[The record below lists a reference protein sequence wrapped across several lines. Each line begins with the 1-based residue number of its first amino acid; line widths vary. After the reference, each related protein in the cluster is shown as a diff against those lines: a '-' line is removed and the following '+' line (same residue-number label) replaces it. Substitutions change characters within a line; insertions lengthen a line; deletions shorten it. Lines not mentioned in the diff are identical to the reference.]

1 MLTIGNEELRNLE
14 EQVEKNKDDIL
25 FILEQEGVLNQFGIK
40 VVGQIDTAASLP
52 APAIYAGDYG
62 DAYAVGTETP
72 YDLYIWTRAN
82 GTHPSDYWFNI
93 GKFPVPG
100 PAGTA
105 GPMGAVFTPTVSSS
119 GIISWTNNGGLTNP
133 DSVNIRGPK
142 GEKGDSIIG
151 PVGPPGER
159 GPAGESIVGPVG
171 PQGERGPAG
180 ESFKVAAI
188 IANTSLLPTP
198 TEETRNLAYLVG
210 AEAPYDL
217 YVITGTTNLY
227 WSNAGQISAVPG
239 EPGPQGIQ
247 GIPGKNGLDGKN
259 YLFYYGDDIFS
270 PLKPPYQTSV
280 QLSKFNRTPVTGDYG
295 IMIVDNDS
303 GNSYI
308 QVFVITSVSE
318 TTCNITGVM
327 NSRLTRRYYA
337 CNTTTPKVPV
347 VGNLISKIKEPESNP
362 LYEVKPDDLM
372 IALDTADI
380 DGNIYLVLAEI
391 RGVSELTDGSGRLSV
406 GANIQAVTR
415 INGTD
420 GKDGAQGADG
430 VGLDSVT
437 SLDMNVSQETV
448 TYSTTDGITV
458 NSNGKFVYGDSEST
472 FQTEYNLPLIAG
484 EGISIDADQTANK
497 VTVKIDS
504 SVATKTY
511 VNDAIA
517 NISTFSVTIV
527 TELPTTGQSN
537 IIYFLGTQAPY
548 TEYMWINGAW
558 EVIGSTDTD
567 LSNYYT
573 KAQVDSKISPLT
585 TDITNLNDLV
595 TGLENDVV
603 EINGNISTLNT
614 TVANKADQSALDT
627 LSNTVAG
634 KADQSALTDLA
645 NTVSGKANSNEV
657 IKTNVS
663 GSQSIQSTLECAGLK
678 VNATKPSDSTH
689 YSPIL
694 SDSSTNGTDIIS
706 KTSKG
711 DYVIGPKPSSTPSTN
726 KDCLYLN
733 SYGSSI
739 GGSRRPR
746 VITGNTTS
754 SYEEIAFTSDIPDTY
769 TKAQIDSKIAA
780 IPTLSYQIVSEL
792 PTTDISTTTIYLLA
806 RSSSSSQPDIYDEY
820 LYVNSQWE
828 IIGSTSTDLSNY
840 YTKSEVDT
848 KLGGMSLSVVTALP
862 ETPDENTIYFIT
874 ES

>member
-62 DAYAVGTETP
+62 DAYAVGTQTP

-82 GTHPSDYWFNI
+82 GTHPNDYWFNI
-93 GKFPVPG
+93 GKFPAPG
-100 PAGTA
+100 PAGKDGATGPQGPRGLTGPQGIQGLPGKDGA
-105 GPMGAVFTPTVSSS
+105 QGNPGATGPQGIQGIQGPMGPQ
-119 GIISWTNNGGLTNP
+119 
-133 DSVNIRGPK
+133 
-142 GEKGDSIIG
+142 
-151 PVGPPGER
+151 
-159 GPAGESIVGPVG
+159 GPAGQSFQI
-171 PQGERGPAG
+171 AG
-180 ESFKVAAI
+180 I

-198 TEETRNLAYLVG
+198 TESIRNQAYLVG

-217 YVITGTTNLY
+217 YVIRGNGNLY
-227 WSNAGQISAVPG
+227 WSNAGQITGVQGPQG
-239 EPGPQGIQ
+239 VPGPQGPAGTN
-247 GIPGKNGLDGKN
+247 GINGINGKD
-259 YLFYYGDDIFS
+259 YLFYYGDDIFA
-270 PLKPPYQTSV
+270 PLNPPFQASV
-280 QLSKFNRTPVTGDYG
+280 QLSNFNRTPVAGDYG

-318 TTCNITGVM
+318 TTCNITSVM

-362 LYEVKPDDLM
+362 LYEVKQDDLM
-372 IALDTADI
+372 VALDTADS
-380 DGNIYLVLAEI
+380 DGNVYLVLAKI
-391 RGVSELTDGSGRLSV
+391 RGISELTDGSGRLSV
-406 GANIQAVTR
+406 GANIQAVTK
-415 INGTD
+415 INGND
-420 GKDGAQGADG
+420 GADG
-430 VGLDSVT
+430 VRLDSVT

-448 TYSTTDGITV
+448 TYDTTNGITV

-484 EGISIDADQTANK
+484 EGISINADQTANK

-527 TELPTTGQSN
+527 TELPATGQSN

-558 EVIGSTDTD
+558 EVIGSTSTD

-573 KAQVDSKISPLT
+573 KSQVDNKISPLV

-595 TGLENDVV
+595 TGIENDVV
-603 EINGNISTLNT
+603 DINGQISALIST
-614 TVANKADQSALDT
+614 TVSNKANTSTVTALQ
-627 LSNTVAG
+627 NTVA
-634 KADQSALTDLA
+634 
-645 NTVSGKANSNEV
+645 GKANSNEV
-657 IKTNVS
+657 IKTNVG

-678 VNATKPSDSTH
+678 VNATRPSSTSE
-689 YSPIL
+689 YNPIL
-694 SDSSTNGTDIIS
+694 TDSSHNGSSIIS
-706 KTSKG
+706 ITSKG
-711 DYVIGPKPSSTPSTN
+711 DYIIGPKPGTN
-726 KDCLYLN
+726 TTNGEDCLYLN
-733 SYGSSI
+733 SYSTLTGNN
-739 GGSRRPR
+739 RRPR
-746 VITGNTTS
+746 VITGSTHET
-754 SYEEIAFTSDIPDTY
+754 YKEIALMSDIPNMSNYY
-769 TKAQIDSKIAA
+769 TKEQIDSKIAA

>member
-1 MLTIGNEELRNLE
+1 MLTIGNEEFRNLE

-52 APAIYAGDYG
+52 APSIYAGDYG
-62 DAYAVGTETP
+62 DAYAVGTQTP

-82 GTHPSDYWFNI
+82 GTHPNDYWFNI

-100 PAGTA
+100 PAGKD
-105 GPMGAVFTPTVSSS
+105 GAQ
-119 GIISWTNNGGLTNP
+119 
-133 DSVNIRGPK
+133 
-142 GEKGDSIIG
+142 
-151 PVGPPGER
+151 
-159 GPAGESIVGPVG
+159 G
-171 PQGERGPAG
+171 PQGERGLTGPQGIQGIPGKDGAQGKPGITGPQGIQGIQGPMGPQGPAG
-180 ESFKVAAI
+180 QSFQIASI

-198 TEETRNLAYLVG
+198 TESIRNQAYLVG
-210 AEAPYDL
+210 TEAPYDL
-217 YVITGTTNLY
+217 YVITGNGDLY
-227 WSNAGQISAVPG
+227 WSNAGQITGVQGPQGA
-239 EPGPQGIQ
+239 PGPQGPAGAN
-247 GIPGKNGLDGKN
+247 GINGINGKD
-259 YLFYYGDDIFS
+259 YLFYYGDDIFA

-372 IALDTADI
+372 VALDTADI
-380 DGNIYLVLAEI
+380 DGNVYLVLAEI

-406 GANIQAVTR
+406 GANIQAVTK

-420 GKDGAQGADG
+420 GADG

-448 TYSTTDGITV
+448 TYDTTNGITV
-458 NSNGKFVYGDSEST
+458 NSNGKFVYGESEST

-484 EGISIDADQTANK
+484 DGISINADQTANK

-558 EVIGSTDTD
+558 EVIGSTSTD

-614 TVANKADQSALDT
+614 TVA
-627 LSNTVAG
+627 G
-634 KADQSALTDLA
+634 KADQSALTSLA

-657 IKTNVS
+657 VKTNVT

-678 VNATKPSDSTH
+678 VDATRPSSSSE
-689 YSPIL
+689 YNPIL
-694 SDSSTNGTDIIS
+694 TDSSHNGADIIS
-706 KTSKG
+706 ITSNG
-711 DYVIGPKPSSTPSTN
+711 DYIIGPKPGSNTTGG

-733 SYGSSI
+733 SYGSLT
-739 GGSRRPR
+739 GTNRRPR
-746 VITGNTTS
+746 VITGSTHDT
-754 SYEEIAFTSDIPDTY
+754 YKEIAFTSDIPDTY

-780 IPTLSYQIVSEL
+780 IPTLSYQVVSEL

-820 LYVNSQWE
+820 LYVNNQWE

>member
-14 EQVEKNKDDIL
+14 EQIEKNKDDIL

-52 APAIYAGDYG
+52 APSIYAGDYG

-82 GTHPSDYWFNI
+82 GTHPNDYWFNI

-100 PAGTA
+100 PAGKDGAAGPQGPRGLTGPQGIQGKPGRDGA
-105 GPMGAVFTPTVSSS
+105 QGNPGATGPQGIQGIQGPMGPQ
-119 GIISWTNNGGLTNP
+119 
-133 DSVNIRGPK
+133 
-142 GEKGDSIIG
+142 
-151 PVGPPGER
+151 
-159 GPAGESIVGPVG
+159 GPAG
-171 PQGERGPAG
+171 Q
-180 ESFKVAAI
+180 SFQIAAT

-198 TEETRNLAYLVG
+198 TESIRNQAYLVG
-210 AEAPYDL
+210 TEAPYDL
-217 YVITGTTNLY
+217 YVITGNGDLY
-227 WSNAGQISAVPG
+227 WSNAGQITGVQGPQGA
-239 EPGPQGIQ
+239 PGPQGPA
-247 GIPGKNGLDGKN
+247 GVNGLNGVD
-259 YLFYYGDDIFS
+259 YLFYFGNDIYS
-270 PLKPPYQTSV
+270 PIEVRQQRTVKLAN
-280 QLSKFNRTPVTGDYG
+280 FNRTPVVGDYG
-295 IMIVDNDS
+295 ILIVTNEN

-308 QVFVITSVSE
+308 QVFIV
-318 TTCNITGVM
+318 TTILDDNSCNITGVM
-327 NSRLTRRYYA
+327 YSRLTRRFYA

-347 VGNLISKIKEPESNP
+347 VGNAISKIKEPESNP
-362 LYEVKPDDLM
+362 LYEVKKDDLM
-372 IALDTADI
+372 VALDTADI
-380 DGNIYLVLAEI
+380 DGNVYLVLADI
-391 RGVSELTDGSGRLSV
+391 RSITELTDGSGRLSV
-406 GANIQAVTR
+406 TGMIQAVTK
-415 INGTD
+415 INGAD
-420 GKDGAQGADG
+420 GENG

-437 SLDMNVSQETV
+437 SFNMNVSQENV

-458 NSNGKFVYGDSEST
+458 NSNGKFVYGDKETT

-484 EGISIDADQTANK
+484 DGISINADQTATK
-497 VTVKIDS
+497 VTVKVDNTI
-504 SVATKTY
+504 ATKTY

-527 TELPTTGQSN
+527 TELPTTGQPN

-558 EVIGSTDTD
+558 EVIGSTSTD

-603 EINGNISTLNT
+603 EINDNISTLNT
-614 TVANKADQSALDT
+614 
-627 LSNTVAG
+627 TVAG
-634 KADQSALTDLA
+634 KADQSALTSLS

-657 IKTNVS
+657 VKTNVT
-663 GSQSIQSTLECAGLK
+663 GIQTINSMFVCNGLAVKATRPSSTSEY
-678 VNATKPSDSTH
+678 N
-689 YSPIL
+689 PIL
-694 SDSSTNGTDIIS
+694 QDSSANGGPIIS
-706 KTSKG
+706 ITSNG
-711 DYVIGPKPSSTPSTN
+711 DYIVGPKPDSGNTG

-733 SYGSSI
+733 SYSSI
-739 GGSRRPR
+739 VGGSRRPR
-746 VITGNTTS
+746 VITGNTIST
-754 SYEEIAFTSDIPDTY
+754 YEEIAYKSDIPNTY
-769 TKAQIDSKIAA
+769 TKSQIDSKIAA

-792 PTTDISTTTIYLLA
+792 PTENISTTTIYLLA

-840 YTKSEVDT
+840 YTKTEVDN

>member
-52 APAIYAGDYG
+52 APSIYAGDYG
-62 DAYAVGTETP
+62 DAYAVGTVTP

-100 PAGTA
+100 PAGAA

-151 PVGPPGER
+151 PIGPQGER

-171 PQGERGPAG
+171 PRGERGPAG

-247 GIPGKNGLDGKN
+247 GIPGKNGLDGKD
-259 YLFYYGDDIFS
+259 YLFYYGNDIFS
-270 PLKPPYQTSV
+270 PIEVGQQRTVKLA
-280 QLSKFNRTPVTGDYG
+280 KFNRTPAVGDYG
-295 IMIVDNDS
+295 ILIVDNDNGS
-303 GNSYI
+303 SYI
-308 QVFVITSVSE
+308 QVFVVSVIFDDNTS
-318 TTCNITGVM
+318 CNISGVM
-327 NSRLTRRYYA
+327 YSRLTRRYYA
-337 CNTTTPKVPV
+337 CNTTTPRVPE

-362 LYEVKPDDLM
+362 LYEVKVDDLM
-372 IALDTADI
+372 VALDTADI
-380 DGNIYLVLAEI
+380 DGNVYLVLAEI

-406 GANIQAVTR
+406 GANIQAVTK
-415 INGTD
+415 INGN
-420 GKDGAQGADG
+420 DG

-448 TYSTTDGITV
+448 TYDTTNGITV
-458 NSNGKFVYGDSEST
+458 NSDGKFVYGDKETT

-484 EGISIDADQTANK
+484 EGISISADQTANK

-504 SVATKTY
+504 TVATKTY

-527 TELPTTGQSN
+527 TELPATGQSN

-573 KAQVDSKISPLT
+573 KAQVDSKISPLV
-585 TDITNLNDLV
+585 TDVTNLNDLV
-595 TGLENDVV
+595 TGIENDVV
-603 EINGNISTLNT
+603 DINGQISTLTT
-614 TVANKADQSALDT
+614 TVSNKADTSTVTALQ
-627 LSNTVAG
+627 NTVA
-634 KADQSALTDLA
+634 
-645 NTVSGKANSNEV
+645 GKANSNEV
-657 IKTNVS
+657 VKTNVS
-663 GSQSIQSTLECAGLK
+663 GSQSIQSALECTGLK
-678 VNATKPSDSTH
+678 VNVTRPSSTSE
-689 YSPIL
+689 YNPIL
-694 SDSSTNGTDIIS
+694 TDSSHNGADIIS
-706 KTSKG
+706 ITSNG
-711 DYVIGPKPSSTPSTN
+711 DYIIGPKPGAGNTGH
-726 KDCLYLN
+726 DCLYLN
-733 SYGSSI
+733 SYSSTLPI
-739 GGSRRPR
+739 TNRRPR
-746 VITGNTTS
+746 VITGSTHST
-754 SYEEIAFTSDIPDTY
+754 YEEIAYKSDIPDTY

-780 IPTLSYQIVSEL
+780 IPTLSYQVVSEL
-792 PTTDISTTTIYLLA
+792 PTTNISTTTIYLLA
-806 RSSSSSQPDIYDEY
+806 RSSSSSQPDVYDEY

-862 ETPDENTIYFIT
+862 ETPDANTIYFIT

>member
-52 APAIYAGDYG
+52 APSIYAGDYG
-62 DAYAVGTETP
+62 DAYAVGTQTP

-82 GTHPSDYWFNI
+82 GTHSSDYWFNI
-93 GKFPVPG
+93 GKFQVPG
-100 PAGTA
+100 PAGKDGATGPQGPRGLTGPQGIQGIPGRDGA
-105 GPMGAVFTPTVSSS
+105 QGNPGPQGPQGIQGIQGPMGPQ
-119 GIISWTNNGGLTNP
+119 
-133 DSVNIRGPK
+133 
-142 GEKGDSIIG
+142 
-151 PVGPPGER
+151 
-159 GPAGESIVGPVG
+159 GPAGQSFQI
-171 PQGERGPAG
+171 AG
-180 ESFKVAAI
+180 I

-198 TEETRNLAYLVG
+198 TESIRNQAYLVG

-217 YVITGTTNLY
+217 YVITGNGNLY
-227 WSNAGQISAVPG
+227 WSNAGQITGVQGPQG
-239 EPGPQGIQ
+239 NPGPQGPAGAN
-247 GIPGKNGLDGKN
+247 GINGINGKD
-259 YLFYYGDDIFS
+259 YLFYFGDDIFS
-270 PLKPPYQTSV
+270 RIEVGQQRTVDLAN
-280 QLSKFNRTPVTGDYG
+280 FNRTPAVGDYG
-295 IMIVDNDS
+295 ILIVDNDNGS
-303 GNSYI
+303 SYI
-308 QVFVITSVSE
+308 QVFVVTSISE
-318 TTCNITGVM
+318 TVCNISGVM
-327 NSRLTRRYYA
+327 YSRLTRRYYA
-337 CNTTTPKVPV
+337 CNTTTPRVPV

-362 LYEVKPDDLM
+362 LYEVKVDDLM
-372 IALDTADI
+372 VALDTADS
-380 DGNIYLVLAEI
+380 DGNVYLVLAEI

-406 GANIQAVTR
+406 AANIGAVSK

-420 GKDGAQGADG
+420 GADG

-448 TYSTTDGITV
+448 TYDTTNGITV
-458 NSNGKFVYGDSEST
+458 NSNGKFVYGESEST

-484 EGISIDADQTANK
+484 DGISINADQTANK

-558 EVIGSTDTD
+558 EVIGSTSTD

-614 TVANKADQSALDT
+614 TVA
-627 LSNTVAG
+627 G

-657 IKTNVS
+657 VKNNVS

-678 VNATKPSDSTH
+678 VKATRPSSSNE
-689 YSPIL
+689 YNPIL
-694 SDSSTNGTDIIS
+694 SDSSTNGGPIIS
-706 KTSKG
+706 ITSNG
-711 DYVIGPKPSSTPSTN
+711 DYIVGPKPGSGTTG

-733 SYGSSI
+733 SYSNTFPT
-739 GGSRRPR
+739 GSRRPR
-746 VITGNTTS
+746 VITGSTHST
-754 SYEEIAFTSDIPDTY
+754 YEEIAYKSDIPDTY
-769 TKAQIDSKIAA
+769 TKSQIDSKIAA
-780 IPTLSYQIVSEL
+780 IPTLSYQVVSEL
-792 PTTDISTTTIYLLA
+792 PTADISTTTIYLLA
-806 RSSSSSQPDIYDEY
+806 RSGSSSQPDIYDEY
-820 LYVNSQWE
+820 LYINSQWE

-862 ETPDENTIYFIT
+862 ETPNENTIYFIT

>member
-62 DAYAVGTETP
+62 DAYAVGTEPP

-82 GTHPSDYWFNI
+82 GTHPNDYWFNI

-100 PAGTA
+100 PAGKDGAQGAPGPRGLTGPQGIQGIPGKDGA
-105 GPMGAVFTPTVSSS
+105 QGNPGATGPQGIQGIQGPMGPQ
-119 GIISWTNNGGLTNP
+119 
-133 DSVNIRGPK
+133 
-142 GEKGDSIIG
+142 
-151 PVGPPGER
+151 
-159 GPAGESIVGPVG
+159 GPAGQSFQI
-171 PQGERGPAG
+171 AG
-180 ESFKVAAI
+180 I

-198 TEETRNLAYLVG
+198 TESIRNQAYLVG
-210 AEAPYDL
+210 AAAPYDL
-217 YVITGTTNLY
+217 YVITGNGDLY
-227 WSNAGQISAVPG
+227 WSNAGQITGVQGPQG
-239 EPGPQGIQ
+239 IPGPQGPA
-247 GIPGKNGLDGKN
+247 GANGVNGLNGVD
-259 YLFYYGDDIFS
+259 YLFYFGNDIFS
-270 PLKPPYQTSV
+270 PIEVGQQRTVELA
-280 QLSKFNRTPVTGDYG
+280 KFNRTPVVGDYG
-295 IMIVDNDS
+295 ILIVDNDNGS
-303 GNSYI
+303 SYI
-308 QVFVITSVSE
+308 QVFIVSVIFDDNTS
-318 TTCNITGVM
+318 CNISGVM
-327 NSRLTRRYYA
+327 YSRLTRRYYA
-337 CNTTTPKVPV
+337 CNTTTPRVPV

-372 IALDTADI
+372 VALDTADI
-380 DGNIYLVLAEI
+380 DGNVYLVLAEI
-391 RGVSELTDGSGRLSV
+391 GGVSELTDGSGRLSV
-406 GANIQAVTR
+406 GAMIKAVTK
-415 INGTD
+415 INGVD
-420 GKDGAQGADG
+420 GADG

-448 TYSTTDGITV
+448 TYDTTNGITV

-504 SVATKTY
+504 TVATKTY

-558 EVIGSTDTD
+558 EVIGSTSTD

-573 KAQVDSKISPLT
+573 KAQVDNKISPLV
-585 TDITNLNDLV
+585 TDVTNLNDLV
-595 TGLENDVV
+595 TGIENDVV
-603 EINGNISTLNT
+603 DINGQISALNT
-614 TVANKADQSALDT
+614 TVSNKADTSTVTALQ
-627 LSNTVAG
+627 NTVA
-634 KADQSALTDLA
+634 
-645 NTVSGKANSNEV
+645 GKANSNEV
-657 IKTNVS
+657 IKTNVGS
-663 GSQSIQSTLECAGLK
+663 SQSIMSTLTCAGLK
-678 VNATKPSDSTH
+678 VNASRPSNSDQ
-689 YSPIL
+689 YNIL
-694 SDSSTNGTDIIS
+694 LMDSSDNGSAIIS
-706 KTSKG
+706 ITSNG
-711 DYVIGPKPSSTPSTN
+711 DYIIGPRPGAGTTE

-733 SYGSSI
+733 SYG
-739 GGSRRPR
+739 GALHNNRRPR
-746 VITGNTTS
+746 VITGSTHST
-754 SYEEIAFTSDIPDTY
+754 YEEIAFTSDIPDTY

-780 IPTLSYQIVSEL
+780 IPTLSYQVVSEL

-862 ETPDENTIYFIT
+862 ETPDANTIYFIT